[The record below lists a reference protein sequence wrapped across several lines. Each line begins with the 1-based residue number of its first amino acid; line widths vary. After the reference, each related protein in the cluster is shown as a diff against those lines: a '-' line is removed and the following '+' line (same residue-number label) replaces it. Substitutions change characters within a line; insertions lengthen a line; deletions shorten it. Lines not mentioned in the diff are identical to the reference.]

1 MDATNG
7 EAMKRARNTFNAILS
22 VLLVG
27 VVISVTGEA
36 FAQGG
41 SISGTV
47 KDLSGNQ
54 GIQGVIITVTDVSTR
69 ALAGTDITDALG
81 NYSVSIP
88 SLGNYTVLASK
99 LGYDNVTA
107 PNVIELSDS
116 ARNWTVN
123 ISMGGEARLKEKPV
137 QTTQVLSWETGA
149 GKSYIIPA
157 LEIPAFLLLLNA
169 YDRLAYPD
177 AEEGGKKVYDTNLS
191 TFWDNVVHGSWGVD
205 RYEPVHASVSG
216 IHLPGIRA
224 LGGPQLLGIVPLH
237 QRG

>member
-1 MDATNG
+1 
-7 EAMKRARNTFNAILS
+7 MKRARNTFNAILS

-27 VVISVTGEA
+27 VVISVTGET

-41 SISGTV
+41 SISGIV
-47 KDLSGNQ
+47 KDLSGNR

-88 SLGNYTVLASK
+88 SQGNYTVLASK

-107 PNVIELSDS
+107 PNVIELSDVT
-116 ARNWTVN
+116 RNWTVN
-123 ISMGGEARLKEKPV
+123 ISMGGDALSNEKTA

-157 LEIPAFLLLLNA
+157 LEIIGFDFLLNRFNYHFIEKA
-169 YDRLAYPD
+169 AVGKEKTRWRL
-177 AEEGGKKVYDTNLS
+177 S
-191 TFWDNVVHGSWGVD
+191 
-205 RYEPVHASVSG
+205 
-216 IHLPGIRA
+216 
-224 LGGPQLLGIVPLH
+224 
-237 QRG
+237 